1 MGKEASCLCQY
12 SRQTY
17 QVKVVL
23 ESTELIFRGE
33 LKKRIA
39 RTSISS
45 VTTSDKNLSFQA
57 DGEIISLTLGEVEA
71 ARWQRALQTPPP
83 SLAQKLGITLNTCV
97 QIYGEIDDGN
107 LHDALQIA
115 ARTSKQAGD
124 LFLARVNDLPD
135 LQEITNLLPRLS
147 KEGTPIWIVYPK
159 GSGQPL
165 SESHIR
171 STLRAQGFID
181 NKVASISSKLTG
193 LRFVASKTR

>member
-12 SRQTY
+12 SCQTY

-39 RTSISS
+39 RTSISN
-45 VTTSDKNLSFQA
+45 VAANDETLSFQA
-57 DGEIISLTLGEVEA
+57 DGEIISLALGEVEA
-71 ARWQRALQTPPP
+71 ARWQRALVTPPP
-83 SLAQKLGITLNTCV
+83 SLAQKLGIASNTCV
-97 QIYGEIDDGN
+97 QIYGEIDDGD

-115 ARTSKQAGD
+115 AQTSKQAGN
-124 LFLARVNDLPD
+124 LFLARINDLPD
-135 LQEITNLLPRLS
+135 LQTVTKLLPRLS
-147 KEGTPIWIVYPK
+147 KEGTPIWIIYPK

-171 STLRAQGFID
+171 STLRALGFID
-181 NKVASISSKLTG
+181 NKIASISSKLTG
-193 LRFVASKTR
+193 LRFVAHKNP